1 MGGLDGA
8 SGGRDGHDAPMSK
21 RAKQRDQ
28 SLPSVEPSEPE
39 ASDEGGVEWPSP
51 LRDGGWVDVDGT
63 RWTVRGTAQTLPSKR
78 VEHLLRSPQV
88 RVLLCYGPEA
98 PTEVGVDGREALWMR
113 VRPYLRKHVVRPHG
127 DRTEFRTGELRDDRR
142 RSLLVVEESC

>member
-1 MGGLDGA
+1 
-8 SGGRDGHDAPMSK
+8 MSE
-21 RAKQRDQ
+21 RAEQRGKSPRQ
-28 SLPSVEPSEPE
+28 VEPAPQVERPEPE

-51 LRDGGWVDVDGT
+51 LRDGGWVDPDGT

-98 PTEVGVDGREALWMR
+98 PTEVGVDDREALWMR
-113 VRPYLRKHVVRPHG
+113 VRPYLRKHVVRPRG